1 MQSGHIVAQK
11 AHPMQESSSIRTMPP
26 APIMASMLLREWKLG
41 GRARCASLAGRGAP
55 EELIALAD
63 YVSVIEARKHPF
75 ADGARTAA
83 REGVEY

>member
-1 MQSGHIVAQK
+1 
-11 AHPMQESSSIRTMPP
+11 
-26 APIMASMLLREWKLG
+26 MAGTDIKLT
-41 GRARCASLAGRGAP
+41 P

>member
-1 MQSGHIVAQK
+1 MNFAEQLIRLRKSEGVTQKELAQ
-11 AHPMQESSSIRTMPP
+11 QLGVNVTTYQRYEYGDRTPQLP
-26 APIMASMLLREWKLG
+26 
-41 GRARCASLAGRGAP
+41 
-55 EELIALAD
+55 ELIALAD